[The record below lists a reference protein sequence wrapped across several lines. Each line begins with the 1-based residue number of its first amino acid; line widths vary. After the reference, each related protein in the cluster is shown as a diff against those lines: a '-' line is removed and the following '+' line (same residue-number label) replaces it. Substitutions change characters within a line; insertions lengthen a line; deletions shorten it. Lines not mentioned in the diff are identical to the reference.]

1 MVKSEVVRQE
11 LLEICRE
18 NRGVLRPEDVVE
30 QARSPKSV
38 LHGLF
43 QWDDSEAAREYRL
56 WQARELIRV
65 SVVML
70 PEAGGEPT
78 RAFVS
83 LMDDRTKEAGG
94 YRCLTTVLGNARQRA
109 ALLEQ
114 ALKELQYWQRKYQQ
128 LSELVPVFEARE
140 RVMKRKRKAA

>member
-94 YRCLTTVLGNARQRA
+94 YRCLVVTPSRYASAPAMSVPLPLGLKYNASLITRRTC
-109 ALLEQ
+109 
-114 ALKELQYWQRKYQQ
+114 
-128 LSELVPVFEARE
+128 
-140 RVMKRKRKAA
+140 